1 MWYSHITEYYSIIE
15 RNSLLPHA
23 ITYCYMLSHWWTSK
37 TVRSVKESVTKDH
50 IWRVSVYMKCS
61 SSLSTHNLCSCFYW
75 ELLRALG
82 ITRCLTLYL
91 AWAVLCSVG
100 GFSRV
105 RLLATPT
112 TSAHQA
118 PLSILPIFP
127 SVISHLILL
136 LHLLM
141 TRVFFF
147 PIQSDLSIFF
157 FMASE
162 FPVLLKKIK
171 GS

>member
-1 MWYSHITEYYSIIE
+1 MEYYSIIE

-37 TVRSVKESVTKDH
+37 TVRSGKESVTKDH
-50 IWRVSVYMKCS
+50 IWCVSVYMKCS

-91 AWAVLCSVG
+91 AWAVLCCVG
-100 GFSRV
+100 RFSRV
-105 RLLATPT
+105 RLLETPT

-118 PLSILPIFP
+118 PLSILPIF
-127 SVISHLILL
+127 SLCHFSFDFVAASSNDQSI
-136 LHLLM
+136 
-141 TRVFFF
+141 FF

-162 FPVLLKKIK
+162 FPALVKKIK